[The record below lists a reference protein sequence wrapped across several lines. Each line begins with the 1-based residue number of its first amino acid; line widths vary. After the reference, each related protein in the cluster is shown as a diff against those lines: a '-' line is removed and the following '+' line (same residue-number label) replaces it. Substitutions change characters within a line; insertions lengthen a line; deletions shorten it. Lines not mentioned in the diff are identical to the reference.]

1 VSITPDLLVD
11 SYLAWIKRTVR
22 AELLEDN
29 ITELTTPFL
38 DRHNDYLQVYA
49 EQQSPDR
56 YLLTD
61 DGYIIAE
68 LKSSGVEKRGP
79 RREELLAELVSGYG
93 VKIHGSELQTE
104 ATSKN
109 LGQRVHNL
117 IQAMLSVDDMFVL
130 SQPNVSSIFLEDV
143 AKFFDE
149 RDIRYTPR
157 AKFAGKSGFDHL
169 VDFVIPRSRQAPER
183 IVQVVNSPRRNRIVP
198 LLFAV
203 DDTRAARG
211 RSSEYYAVINDTKES
226 LSSEVVHALEEYS
239 VKAQPWSRRD
249 ELVEALVT

>member
-1 VSITPDLLVD
+1 VSITPDLLVE
-11 SYLAWIKRTVR
+11 SYLTWIKRAVR

-38 DRHNDYLQVYA
+38 DRHNDYLQIYA
-49 EQQSPDR
+49 EQQSSDL

-61 DGYIIAE
+61 DGYIITE

-79 RREELLAELVSGYG
+79 RREELLTELVSGYG
-93 VKIHGSELQTE
+93 VTINGSELQTE

-130 SQPNVSSIFLEDV
+130 SQPNVSSIFLDDV
-143 AKFFDE
+143 AKFFND
-149 RDIRYTPR
+149 RDVRYTPR

-183 IVQVVNSPRRNRIVP
+183 IVQVVNSPRRNRITS
-198 LLFAV
+198 LLFTV

-211 RSSEYYAVINDTKES
+211 RDTEYYAVINDTKES
-226 LSSEVVHALEEYS
+226 LSSEIVHALEEYS
-239 VKAQPWSRRD
+239 VKPKPWSRRD
-249 ELVEALVT
+249 ELVDALVT